1 MQKQTNMNKERQLQ
15 GMADWRHVQITCG
28 ISESH
33 VAEMQLH
40 STPFNH
46 ESHHIWEHTNTHKKP
61 ANSCWMELEL
71 EFQEIVNIEKEV
83 KLCKKLTI
91 VS

>member
-1 MQKQTNMNKERQLQ
+1 MHKQTDMNKNRRLQ

-40 STPFNH
+40 SSPFNH
-46 ESHHIWEHTNTHKKP
+46 ESHLLEHTQKT
-61 ANSCWMELEL
+61 ANSSRMELEL

-83 KLCKKLTI
+83 KLCKK
-91 VS
+91 